1 MIIFIIKSCFF
12 CRANSYSLGQKPYTL
27 HFFLFF
33 YKKILKIAYAIFA
46 VTIENLEM
54 RIGNLN
60 LLLGKSVIQF
70 EFLAQKEENDK

>member
-1 MIIFIIKSCFF
+1 M
-12 CRANSYSLGQKPYTL
+12 
-27 HFFLFF
+27 
-33 YKKILKIAYAIFA
+33 LKIAYAIFA

-70 EFLAQKEENDK
+70 EFLAQKEENGK